1 MDDFA
6 AQCVPH
12 YQMVYRFVLSLS
24 GDRQTAEDVT
34 QETFERA
41 FRSYGKFSGRCA
53 VSTWLCQIAKNAYF
67 AHVRKE
73 RRYVLTD
80 EQPDA
85 PAAEENPWEK
95 ERALATHRALHK
107 MREPYKEVLTLRVF
121 GELDYAEIA
130 ALFEK
135 SESWARVTFYR
146 AKVMLREMM
155 EVNSDE

>member
-24 GDRQTAEDVT
+24 GDRQIAEDVT

-41 FRSYGKFSGRCA
+41 FKSYGKFSGRCA

-73 RRYVLTD
+73 RRFVPAD
-80 EQPDA
+80 GQAEP
-85 PAAEENPWEK
+85 PAADRNLWEK
-95 ERALATHRALHK
+95 ERALQTHRALHRMK
-107 MREPYKEVLTLRVF
+107 EPYKEVLTLRVF

-130 ALFEK
+130 ALFQK

-146 AKVMLREMM
+146 AKGMLREMM
-155 EVNSDE
+155 EVESDE

>member
-6 AQCVPH
+6 TQCVPH

-24 GDRQTAEDVT
+24 GDRWVAEEVT

-41 FRSYGKFSGRCA
+41 FRSYGRFKGKCA
-53 VSTWLCQIAKNAYF
+53 VSTWLCQIAKNSYF
-67 AHVRKE
+67 AHVRREKK
-73 RRYVLTD
+73 YVATD
-80 EQPDA
+80 EFPDA
-85 PAAEENPWEK
+85 SIADENLWTK
-95 ERALATHRALHK
+95 EMALKTHHVLHR

-121 GELDYAEIA
+121 GELEYAEIA

-146 AKVMLREMM
+146 GKLMLREMM
-155 EVNSDE
+155 EVKFGE

>member
-12 YQMVYRFVLSLS
+12 YQMVFRFVFSLS
-24 GDRQTAEDVT
+24 GDRQIAEDVT
-34 QETFERA
+34 QETFEHA

-67 AHVRKE
+67 AHRRKE
-73 RRYVLTD
+73 KRYVFMD
-80 EQPDA
+80 EPSAA
-85 PAAEENPWEK
+85 PVFDGELWEK
-95 ERALATHRALHK
+95 ERALATHRALHN

-130 ALFEK
+130 ALFGK

-146 AKVMLREMM
+146 AKGMLREMM
-155 EVNSDE
+155 EVDSDE

>member
-1 MDDFA
+1 
-6 AQCVPH
+6 
-12 YQMVYRFVLSLS
+12 MVFRFVLSLS
-24 GDRQTAEDVT
+24 GDRQIAEDVT

-67 AHVRKE
+67 AHSRREK
-73 RRYVLTD
+73 RYVFTD
-80 EQPDA
+80 EPPTA
-85 PAAEENPWEK
+85 PAPDGVLWEK
-95 ERALATHRALHK
+95 ERALQTHRALHK

-146 AKVMLREMM
+146 AKGMLREMM
-155 EVNSDE
+155 EVDSDE